1 MADVASDKQFTELTA
16 SSSGVI
22 RKIYYKEEDVCQVGD
37 LFLEIFVE
45 EEGSQPS
52 KEAPVPTQAPSGNV
66 AVEKKAEEKVVS
78 SDIAATP
85 FVRGLIKRHNLD
97 AAKIK
102 GTGEGGRILE
112 VDVENF
118 INQKQE
124 TKTHRHEHKE

>member
-1 MADVASDKQFTELTA
+1 MASDKQFTELTA

-45 EEGSQPS
+45 EEGAQSS
-52 KEAPVPTQAPSGNV
+52 KEAPAPPAQAQSGNV
-66 AVEKKAEEKVVS
+66 AVEKKVEEKIVS

-97 AAKIK
+97 ATKIK

-118 INQKQE
+118 INRKQE
-124 TKTHRHEHKE
+124 SITHKHEHKA

>member
-1 MADVASDKQFTELTA
+1 MASDKQFTELTA

-45 EEGSQPS
+45 EEGPQQS
-52 KEAPVPTQAPSGNV
+52 KEAPATPAQAQSGGA
-66 AVEKKAEEKVVS
+66 AVEKKAEEKIVS
-78 SDIAATP
+78 SDIVATP

-97 AAKIK
+97 ATKIK

-112 VDVENF
+112 TDIESF
-118 INQKQE
+118 LNQKQE
-124 TKTHRHEHKE
+124 TKSHKHEYKE